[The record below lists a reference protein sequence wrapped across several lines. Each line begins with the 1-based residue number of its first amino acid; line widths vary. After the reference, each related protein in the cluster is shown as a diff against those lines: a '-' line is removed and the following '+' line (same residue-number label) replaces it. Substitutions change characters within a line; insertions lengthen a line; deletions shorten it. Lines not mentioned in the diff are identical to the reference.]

1 MFTGR
6 FLRYNKKKDYERVC
20 AMEIERKFLVKTL
33 PAALSQYP
41 ASQIWQAYLSFVPEI
56 RIRKKDGRY
65 LLTEKGEG
73 ALARSEEER
82 EISAS
87 DFAARKAGRI
97 SNPIE
102 KTRYRIP
109 LEGGLTAELDVFS
122 GKLTGLC
129 LVEVEFSSYE
139 AAEGFLP
146 PGWFGD
152 EVTYIKKFK
161 NKNLSLLDAWD

>member
-1 MFTGR
+1 
-6 FLRYNKKKDYERVC
+6 
-20 AMEIERKFLVKTL
+20 MEIERKFLVPAL
-33 PAALSQYP
+33 PAGLSQYP
-41 ASQIWQAYLSFVPEI
+41 ASQIWQAYLSFTPEI

-65 LLTEKGEG
+65 FLTEKGEG
-73 ALARSEEER
+73 ALARAEKER
-82 EISAS
+82 EISPP
-87 DFAARKAGRI
+87 DFASREPGRI

-122 GKLTGLC
+122 GKLAGLC

-139 AAEGFLP
+139 TAERFLP
-146 PGWFGD
+146 PSWFGD

-161 NKNLSLLDAWD
+161 NKNLSLLEAWN

>member
-1 MFTGR
+1 
-6 FLRYNKKKDYERVC
+6 
-20 AMEIERKFLVKTL
+20 MEIERKFLISVL
-33 PAALSQYP
+33 PAGLSQYP

-65 LLTEKGEG
+65 FLTEKGAG
-73 ALARSEEER
+73 ALARREEER
-82 EISAS
+82 ELSAA
-87 DFAARKAGRI
+87 DFASREPGRI

-129 LVEVEFSSYE
+129 LVEVEFPSYE
-139 AAEGFLP
+139 AAERFLP
-146 PGWFGD
+146 PAWFGD
-152 EVTYIKKFK
+152 EVTYLKKYK
-161 NKNLSLLDAWD
+161 NKNLSLLEVWS

>member
-1 MFTGR
+1 
-6 FLRYNKKKDYERVC
+6 
-20 AMEIERKFLVKTL
+20 MEIERKFMVPDL
-33 PAALSQYP
+33 PPDLSQYP

-65 LLTEKGEG
+65 FLTEKGEG
-73 ALARSEEER
+73 ALARSEVER
-82 EISAS
+82 EISPS
-87 DFAARKAGRI
+87 DFAARAPERI

-129 LVEVEFSSYE
+129 LVEVEFSSHE
-139 AAEGFLP
+139 AAEHFLP
-146 PGWFGD
+146 PRWFGN
-152 EVTYIKKFK
+152 EVTYIKQFK
-161 NKNLSLLDAWD
+161 NKNLSVLETWD

>member
-1 MFTGR
+1 
-6 FLRYNKKKDYERVC
+6 
-20 AMEIERKFLVKTL
+20 MEIERKFLVRAL
-33 PAALSQYP
+33 PEDLSRYP
-41 ASQIWQAYLSFVPEI
+41 SSRIWQAYLSFVPEV
-56 RIRKKDGRY
+56 RIRKKDERY
-65 LLTEKGEG
+65 FLTEKGEG
-73 ALARSEEER
+73 ALARSENER
-82 EISAS
+82 EISAG
-87 DFAARKAGRI
+87 DFASREAARV

-102 KTRYRIP
+102 KNRYCLP

-122 GKLTGLC
+122 GKLLGLR

-161 NKNLSLLDAWD
+161 NKNLSLLEAWD